1 MKGDLDTFSNGLFDF
16 CKVHAAGRIELL
28 TISLP
33 RGSSLNLEDCF
44 NALIIR
50 IVGRNKKS
58 SIPYVGVLVGVPP
71 EHAHILWIKPYVRY
85 NRLNWMWHEITNGT
99 ATGITSRTVRGD
111 KSKRNDVRR
120 LVKYLVE
127 QEDHHGLPVT
137 FVHSHKWL
145 VHSKEKSQPDEQAI
159 FKGLD
164 DVQTS

>member
-58 SIPYVGVLVGVPP
+58 SIPYVGVLVGLPP
-71 EHAHILWIKPYVRY
+71 GMPISS
-85 NRLNWMWHEITNGT
+85 G
-99 ATGITSRTVRGD
+99 
-111 KSKRNDVRR
+111 
-120 LVKYLVE
+120 
-127 QEDHHGLPVT
+127 
-137 FVHSHKWL
+137 
-145 VHSKEKSQPDEQAI
+145 
-159 FKGLD
+159 
-164 DVQTS
+164 